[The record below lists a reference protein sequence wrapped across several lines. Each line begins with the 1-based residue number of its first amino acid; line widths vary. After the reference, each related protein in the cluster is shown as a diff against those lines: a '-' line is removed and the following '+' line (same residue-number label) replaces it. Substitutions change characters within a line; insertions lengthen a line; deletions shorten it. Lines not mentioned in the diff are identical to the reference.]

1 MSTNKQISEPN
12 EPPGEIWPRELNK
25 LLIGVG
31 VLAFGLIIADRLTS
45 MFEADDLPVVADA
58 EQSDDMSSA
67 ALSTADDS
75 TAIELKVEDE
85 SALSVDE
92 TEFIVE
98 DSLSIDAVFGSPL
111 VFVSASDPVYV
122 ITEDNVRIDV
132 GGALS
137 DDITLAGVTGDK
149 VILDKEGALMSI
161 SLPDP
166 DSQ

>member
-12 EPPGEIWPRELNK
+12 EPPGEIWPRKLNK

-45 MFEADDLPVVADA
+45 MFEADDLPAVADV
-58 EQSDDMSSA
+58 EQSDEMSNA

-75 TAIELKVEDE
+75 TAVELKGEGVSSLSGDE
-85 SALSVDE
+85 NEL
-92 TEFIVE
+92 IVE
-98 DSLSIDAVFGSPL
+98 DPLSIDAVFGSPL
-111 VFVSASDPVYV
+111 VFVSASEPVYV
-122 ITEDNVRIDV
+122 ITEDNVRIDL

-149 VILDKEGALMSI
+149 VILDNAGALMSI

>member
-1 MSTNKQISEPN
+1 MSINKQISEPN
-12 EPPGEIWPRELNK
+12 EPPGEMWPRKLNK

-31 VLAFGLIIADRLTS
+31 ILAFGLIIADRLTS
-45 MFEADDLPVVADA
+45 MFEADDLPAVADV
-58 EQSDDMSSA
+58 EQSDETSNA

-75 TAIELKVEDE
+75 TAVELKGEGVSAVSGDE
-85 SALSVDE
+85 N
-92 TEFIVE
+92 EFVVE

-111 VFVSASDPVYV
+111 VFVSASEPVYV
-122 ITEDNVRIDV
+122 ITEDNVRVDV

-149 VILDKEGALMSI
+149 VILDKAGALMSI

-166 DSQ
+166 D